1 MKNKHKITIRLVAIF
16 VLLQAI
22 QTTIPSFMYYQDFD
36 ISNLASYRTLP
47 LIFTGII
54 MHMLSH
60 GGWGHLF
67 GNLSVGLPCFM
78 YIEARKGS
86 KALLKVFLISGLMA
100 LFTQLLAMPPGAV
113 IGASGAI
120 FGCFAYCCMDFG
132 KSRQSK
138 LLASMLFLIYFLP
151 QVMYLANPLAS
162 FSNVAFAA
170 HIGGGIAGLILAAQ
184 DLV

>member
-1 MKNKHKITIRLVAIF
+1 MKNKYKVTTRLILIF
-16 VLLQAI
+16 ILLQAV
-22 QTTIPSFMYYQDFD
+22 QTAIPSFIYYQDFD
-36 ISNLASYRTLP
+36 ISNLASYFTLP
-47 LIFTGII
+47 LVFTGII
-54 MHMLSH
+54 MHMVSH

-67 GNLSVGLPCFM
+67 GNLSVGLVCFM
-78 YIEARKGS
+78 YIEAHKGS

-120 FGCFAYCCMDFG
+120 FGCFSYCCMHFG
-132 KSRQSK
+132 RSRQAK
-138 LLASMLFLIYFLP
+138 LLASMFFLIYFLP

-184 DLV
+184 DLI